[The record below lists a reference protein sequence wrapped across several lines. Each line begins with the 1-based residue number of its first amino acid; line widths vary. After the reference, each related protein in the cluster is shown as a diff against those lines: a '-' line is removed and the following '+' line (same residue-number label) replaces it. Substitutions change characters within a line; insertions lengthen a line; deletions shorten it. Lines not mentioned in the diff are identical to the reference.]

1 MEAGPWARPRPV
13 VGMVVVA
20 LPALPG
26 WCTVCLRA
34 RDGFAGAVGV
44 LRALYRCQP
53 RLAASPMDTHG
64 VAMEPFELASIFCL
78 THCRH

>member
-34 RDGFAGAVGV
+34 RDGLAGTAGA
-44 LRALYRCQP
+44 LRALYRCSTQSQDRP
-53 RLAASPMDTHG
+53 TGFHG
-64 VAMEPFELASIFCL
+64 TTKLIYNPLSADSG
-78 THCRH
+78 